1 MCIKV
6 RMLQALA
13 NSEQEDNISY
23 GSFKILH
30 KKPLSITFKI
40 CLLVRRHLAVIM
52 KTSLI
57 LYFLDPPPPPLKK
70 KHKEEGCIIAA
81 RRHLAIR

>member
-1 MCIKV
+1 
-6 RMLQALA
+6 MLQALA
-13 NSEQEDNISY
+13 NSEQEYNISY

-57 LYFLDPPPPPLKK
+57 LYFLDPPTKK

>member
-1 MCIKV
+1 
-6 RMLQALA
+6 MLQALA
-13 NSEQEDNISY
+13 NSEQEYNISY

-40 CLLVRRHLAVIM
+40 CLLVRRHLAVIR

-57 LYFLDPPPPPLKK
+57 LYFLDPPPFKK